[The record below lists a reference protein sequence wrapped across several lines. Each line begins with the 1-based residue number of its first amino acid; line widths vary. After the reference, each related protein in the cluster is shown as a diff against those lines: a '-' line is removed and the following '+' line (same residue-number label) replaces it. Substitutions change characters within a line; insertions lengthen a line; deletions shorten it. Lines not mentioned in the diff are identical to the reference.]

1 MRRGYAVVGNSSEA
15 TDCAR
20 PRATQWLTG
29 GMPAHGRPTPRR
41 PVHFGPEAMETYGG
55 LTPDPADLV
64 EAAHQSAALVVS
76 AGRDAESTE
85 EFVSLIDEVGLST
98 LAELWSERPA
108 RTLPGVLWRLYVIR
122 EWIRRDP
129 DRASREYTA
138 GMRHA
143 EAHHAVAGSAEPPG
157 PTEVGLVADEILRGV
172 YSGDLAVALD
182 RASSFCHVVASG
194 RAELAD
200 DADIGDSDAGS
211 RETRQAA
218 AMQTT
223 ALDLAASARLWRS
236 DALT

>member
-1 MRRGYAVVGNSSEA
+1 M
-15 TDCAR
+15 
-20 PRATQWLTG
+20 
-29 GMPAHGRPTPRR
+29 PRR
-41 PVHFGPEAMETYGG
+41 PVHFGPEAMEEYGG

-64 EAAHQSAALVVS
+64 EAAHQSAALVVA
-76 AGRDAESTE
+76 AGRDARSTE
-85 EFVSLIDEVGLST
+85 RFVALVDEVGLST

-129 DRASREYTA
+129 EQASREYAA
-138 GMRHA
+138 GMRFA

-157 PTEVGLVADEILRGV
+157 PIEVGLVADEILRGV
-172 YSGDLAVALD
+172 YSDDVGTAFD

-200 DADIGDSDAGS
+200 GADVDDPAVG
-211 RETRQAA
+211 TRQTEQAA

-223 ALDLAASARLWRS
+223 ALDLQACARLWR
-236 DALT
+236 AGELR

>member
-1 MRRGYAVVGNSSEA
+1 MEA
-15 TDCAR
+15 
-20 PRATQWLTG
+20 
-29 GMPAHGRPTPRR
+29 H
-41 PVHFGPEAMETYGG
+41 GG

-64 EAAHQSAALVVS
+64 EAAHQSASMVIA
-76 AGRDAESTE
+76 AGRDADSAE
-85 EFVSLIDEVGLST
+85 EFVALIDEVGLST

-108 RTLPGVLWRLYVIR
+108 RSLPGVLWRLYVIR

-157 PTEVGLVADEILRGV
+157 PTEVGLVADEILRGA
-172 YSGDLAVALD
+172 YRHDFAIALD

-200 DADIGDSDAGS
+200 DADIDDPEAGS

-218 AMQTT
+218 AMQAT
-223 ALDLAASARLWRS
+223 ALDLAASATLWRAG
-236 DALT
+236 ALT

>member
-1 MRRGYAVVGNSSEA
+1 
-15 TDCAR
+15 
-20 PRATQWLTG
+20 
-29 GMPAHGRPTPRR
+29 MPHSGRPTPRR
-41 PVHFGPEAMETYGG
+41 PAHFGPEAMEAYGG

-64 EAAHQSAALVVS
+64 EAAHQSAAMVVS

-85 EFVSLIDEVGLST
+85 EFVTLIDQVGLST

-129 DRASREYTA
+129 SRASREYTA
-138 GMRHA
+138 GMRLA
-143 EAHHAVAGSAEPPG
+143 EVHHAVAGSAEPPG

-172 YSGDLAVALD
+172 YNGDLAVALE

-200 DADIGDSDAGS
+200 DADVDDTDEGS
-211 RETRQAA
+211 RQTRQAA

-223 ALDLAASARLWRS
+223 ALDLAAAARLWRS